1 METSHAMP
9 FSLSSPYQAALPGDR
24 SGNLASRPTPGVA
37 WASAAPTPVKAPR
50 ALAVSPHVAALL
62 GVDLSSLGS
71 QEVLEMLSG
80 NRVWPGSEPFAMAYG
95 GHQFGGWAGQLGD
108 GRAIVLGT
116 HTSARGDRHEL
127 QLKGAGRTAY
137 SRRGDGRA
145 VLRSSLREFACS
157 EAMHFLGVPT
167 TRALS
172 LVLTGDQV
180 MRDMFYDGNAAYE
193 PGAIVCRVAPSFVR
207 FGHFELPRAVGDVEL
222 LRTLVDHVIDTH
234 YPAIASRYAGEE
246 KICAFFHEVAERTAR
261 LVVHWMRVGFVHG
274 VLNTDNMSILGLTL
288 DYGPYGFVEDF
299 DAAFTPNTTDRESRR
314 YCYGAQP
321 HIGSWNVE
329 RLAVALQPLV
339 TSPKPLLEG
348 IDRFANVYDAEAM
361 RMLASKFG
369 FDEHRGDGDTALV
382 SEAFDWLKRLE
393 LDFTI
398 FFRRLASLDEKAPS
412 VEAVEAA
419 AYKPDLLHAER
430 EGFAAWLERYAA
442 RLRENREDR
451 TAVRA
456 TMNATNPRIVFRNY
470 LAQEAIDDVM
480 QGRTAKL
487 DALMHALERPYDDG
501 PAQAAFDALRPEW
514 ARVRAGCSMLSCSS

>member
-1 METSHAMP
+1 MP
-9 FSLSSPYQAALPGDR
+9 FSFSSPYQEALPGDT
-24 SGNLASRPTPGVA
+24 SGSLASRPTPGVA
-37 WASAAPTPVKAPR
+37 WSSANPTPVKAPR
-50 ALAVSPHVAALL
+50 LLALSAPVASQLELTASELASQDAL
-62 GVDLSSLGS
+62 
-71 QEVLEMLSG
+71 EILSG
-80 NRVWPGSEPFAMAYG
+80 NRVAPGSSPFAMCYG

-108 GRAIVLGT
+108 GRAIVLGS
-116 HTSARGDRHEL
+116 HTARTGSRHEL

-145 VLRSSLREFACS
+145 VLRSSLREFVCS

-172 LVLTGDQV
+172 LVATGDEV
-180 MRDMFYDGNAAYE
+180 LRDMFYDGNAAYE

-207 FGHFELPRAVGDVEL
+207 FGHFELPRAVGDLDL
-222 LRTLVDHVIDTH
+222 LRKLADHVIDTH
-234 YPAIASRYAGEE
+234 FPEIAARFEGEE
-246 KICAFFHEVAERTAR
+246 KISAFFAEVAERTAR

-339 TSPKPLLEG
+339 SSPKPLLEG
-348 IDRFANVYDAEAM
+348 IDRFAKVYDAEAM
-361 RMLASKFG
+361 RMLAGKFG
-369 FDEHRGDGDTALV
+369 LDEHRGDGDTALV
-382 SEAFDWLKRLE
+382 SEAFEWLKKLE

-398 FFRRLASLDEKAPS
+398 FFSRLASFDEKAPS
-412 VEAVEAA
+412 VSVFESA
-419 AYKPDLLHAER
+419 AYKPELLASER
-430 EGFAAWLERYAA
+430 EGFEAWLGRYAA
-442 RLRENREDR
+442 RLREN
-451 TAVRA
+451 VVPRA
-456 TMNATNPRIVFRNY
+456 ALRASMNATNPRIVFRNY
-470 LAQEAIDDVM
+470 LAQEAIDDVV
-480 QGRTAKL
+480 GGSTAKL
-487 DALMHALERPYDDG
+487 EALMAALERPYDDG
-501 PAQAAFDALRPEW
+501 PAQAAFDARRPEW